1 MDIKKLPPAFLARVK
16 AQLKDAYP
24 AFLQSYEEE
33 SARGLRVNTLKLSPE
48 TFEKSSPFAL
58 RAIPWIPGGYSI
70 RQEDG
75 AGRHPFYYAGLYY
88 LQEPSA
94 MTPATVLDV
103 APGDRVLDLCAA
115 PGGKST
121 ALGAKLKGEGVLV
134 SNDISASRC
143 RALQRNVE
151 LFGIPNAVITNEV
164 PAVLSGRFPGYFD
177 RVLVDAPCSGEGMFR
192 KEEAVA
198 RAWDPEKPAAC
209 AKIQKEIILRAADML
224 REGGRLLYSTC
235 TFSEEENEQV
245 IEHLL
250 RERPEMRLLPISL
263 GDGSN
268 PLRIWPHEGRGEG
281 HFLALLQKGEVGAPG
296 CFKETVGPECEM
308 PTGRQ
313 RGISTG
319 RQSEKLQDRPY
330 ETKHGRQRGVKTR
343 GNDRQSGGSKELQAA
358 AALFET
364 FCAENKIVVPGY
376 RREKL
381 FTRDTRLFMAAM
393 PEEELA
399 GIHYFRNGLLLGEVK
414 KDRFEPAQALAMA
427 LTGIDPKVCFDLRP
441 EDERVMRYLKG
452 ETINLSDDEVSTN
465 GWKLVTVSGHA
476 LGWGKLT
483 GPVLKNKY
491 PAGWRLS

>member
-164 PAVLSGRFPGYFD
+164 PAVLSGRFPGDFD

-381 FTRDTRLFMAAM
+381 FARDTRLFMAAM

-414 KDRFEPAQALAMA
+414 KDRFEPAQDVATA
-427 LTGIDPKVCFDLRP
+427 LTG
-441 EDERVMRYLKG
+441 M
-452 ETINLSDDEVSTN
+452 
-465 GWKLVTVSGHA
+465 
-476 LGWGKLT
+476 
-483 GPVLKNKY
+483 
-491 PAGWRLS
+491 